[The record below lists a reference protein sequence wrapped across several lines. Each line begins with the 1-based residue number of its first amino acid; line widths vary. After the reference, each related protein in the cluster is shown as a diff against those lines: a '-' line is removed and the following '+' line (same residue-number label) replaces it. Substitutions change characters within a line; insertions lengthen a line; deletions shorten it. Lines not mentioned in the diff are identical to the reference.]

1 MSAVGSPSTAIR
13 SACRPGLT
21 MPSWSSRCSTLA
33 AVAVAARSAA
43 AGTGTGQVA
52 EGYLADLV
60 AVDGDP
66 TADIT
71 VLQRPELRRFVM
83 KDGVF
88 AYVNPERYP

>member
-1 MSAVGSPSTAIR
+1 MGP
-13 SACRPGLT
+13 
-21 MPSWSSRCSTLA
+21 
-33 AVAVAARSAA
+33 A
-43 AGTGTGQVA
+43 AGLDTGQVA
-52 EGYLADLV
+52 EGYLADLI

-83 KDGVF
+83 KNGGF